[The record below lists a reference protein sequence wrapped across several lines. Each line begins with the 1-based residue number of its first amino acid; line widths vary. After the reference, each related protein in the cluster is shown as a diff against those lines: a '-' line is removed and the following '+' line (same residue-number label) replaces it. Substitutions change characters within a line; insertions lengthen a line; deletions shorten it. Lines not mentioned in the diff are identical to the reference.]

1 MSRFF
6 IHRPIVSMVIA
17 IVMVLL
23 GIVAMLDLPI
33 AQFPNIAPPEI
44 NISTT
49 YVGAD
54 AVTVMESVA
63 TPIEQSISGVE
74 NMIYMYS
81 TNANNGQMTLRVDFE
96 AGTDPN
102 TDQILTQMRYAQSE
116 AQLPLDVRS
125 FGVTI
130 EQASSSPLAL
140 FSVFS
145 PEGSPSVNRL
155 PLM

>member
-17 IVMVLL
+17 IIMVIL
-23 GIVAMLDLPI
+23 GLVAMLDLPI
-33 AQFPNIAPPEI
+33 SQFPNIAPPEI

-96 AGTDPN
+96 PGTDPN

-125 FGVTI
+125 FGVTV

-140 FSVFS
+140 FSVYS
-145 PEGSPSVNRL
+145 PEGT
-155 PLM
+155 